1 MVLLALRPEGM
12 SAEEVAIATHGDFG
26 KPVTARAE
34 LSRLRRILGPRL
46 LAEPYR
52 LDAAPRADFLTAGEL
67 AGAGALHAALDAYP
81 GPLLP
86 RSELPLVV
94 EARESLD
101 HRMRS
106 AILRS
111 GDRRPP
117 APLGPLAPPAA
128 TTSRPARRSSP
139 TLPAGR
145 RPPPRGARRTCAGWL
160 LTD

>member
-1 MVLLALRPEGM
+1 LMVLLALRPEGM

-34 LSRLRRILGPRL
+34 LSRLRRILGRRL

-52 LDAAPRADFLTAGEL
+52 LGAAPRADFLTAGAF
-67 AGAGALHAALDAYP
+67 AGAGALHAALDIYP

-86 RSELPLVV
+86 RSELPLII

-111 GDRRPP
+111 GAAELLHRWVHSAAGRDDLQACRQLVATLPQDDDRRP
-117 APLGPLAPPAA
+117 AA
-128 TTSRPARRSSP
+128 LSHLRQ
-139 TLPAGR
+139 LV
-145 RPPPRGARRTCAGWL
+145 